1 MYKRTRSILEAKK
14 SHSASVVDEKKERKK
29 EKEKKRYPCASF
41 LFVLQ
46 LKKLWRMR
54 GKGGNIIR
62 DGNSN
67 PHLAESDTPFAII
80 NFTQDRNNKQKSRS
94 REFFFNTY
102 KYVYCISFQ
111 FPALLVLLL

>member
-1 MYKRTRSILEAKK
+1 
-14 SHSASVVDEKKERKK
+14 
-29 EKEKKRYPCASF
+29 
-41 LFVLQ
+41 
-46 LKKLWRMR
+46 MR